1 MWENKIDEK
10 VKRWKIKIKMG
21 KPLRENPRANGLAE
35 GRIHVPIQSQIPACV
50 VRWESW

>member
-10 VKRWKIKIKMG
+10 VKSWQKIKMG

-35 GRIHVPIQSQIPACV
+35 GRFHVPIQSQIPACV
-50 VRWESW
+50 VQWDSC